1 MKNKFHRSVFF
12 LVIFNILSQIACID
26 LYLGGAHIDESGIDS
41 SKTVTKYEWTQRM
54 VEAYSSRYT
63 SCGFDVFKMEEN
75 EFYTLVSLLILGS
88 NEEYNG
94 ISFFDM
100 EENLDDLYLSFSS
113 SKTHYFYKDSLEY
126 CTRTILTSPCQP
138 NPQDQASSLYLAV
151 IRSCLLNPG
160 NSANFWEKRQGNW

>member
-1 MKNKFHRSVFF
+1 
-12 LVIFNILSQIACID
+12 
-26 LYLGGAHIDESGIDS
+26 
-41 SKTVTKYEWTQRM
+41 
-54 VEAYSSRYT
+54 
-63 SCGFDVFKMEEN
+63 
-75 EFYTLVSLLILGS
+75 
-88 NEEYNG
+88 
-94 ISFFDM
+94 M

-160 NSANFWEKRQGNW
+160 NSANFWEKGQGNW